1 MHDCMKLYK
10 EYLPLM
16 VFEQQPG
23 VAVRKHVYK
32 MRGMIGDAHV
42 RHPGGQLS
50 PAARDMVETLIA
62 QTFPAGVSV

>member
-1 MHDCMKLYK
+1 MPDCMKLYK

-23 VAVRKHVYK
+23 VAVRKHIYK
-32 MRGMIGDAHV
+32 MRGIIQDAHV

-50 PAARDMVETLIA
+50 PAAREMVERLVTE
-62 QTFPAGVSV
+62 TFPSGVSH